1 MWCNNDNVVA
11 DTIQAYAQITNAG
24 TAFKFNKEQVI
35 TSDRYMNLLK
45 NVLPYY
51 KHEYAFMSGIWRGE
65 FINVWNGT
73 SEVLVLGHSDCESN
87 NITFNILK
95 TKSKG
100 ILKKIFAIN
109 GNSKNDNIIP
119 IPLGIT
125 NDCDDSSIH
134 RIYGNLEIMEQ
145 VSQTHIDKRNLLYL
159 NINIQTYPL
168 EREMVVDMF
177 KNKKFVTWIKEQQPT
192 LIGRQK
198 FLEDIKAHD
207 FVLCPR
213 GNGIDTHRL
222 WETLYMGSIPIVI
235 YSDVHKNLLDLP
247 ILFVNN
253 WNEIS
258 YDFLLEQLST
268 IKSKTWNME
277 KLNISYWINLMVK

>member
-1 MWCNNDNVVA
+1 L
-11 DTIQAYAQITNAG
+11 IGIYL
-24 TAFKFNKEQVI
+24 KFILFLKINFVLLESL
-35 TSDRYMNLLK
+35 TS
-45 NVLPYY
+45 
-51 KHEYAFMSGIWRGE
+51 
-65 FINVWNGT
+65 
-73 SEVLVLGHSDCESN
+73 
-87 NITFNILK
+87 
-95 TKSKG
+95 
-100 ILKKIFAIN
+100 
-109 GNSKNDNIIP
+109 
-119 IPLGIT
+119 
-125 NDCDDSSIH
+125 
-134 RIYGNLEIMEQ
+134 
-145 VSQTHIDKRNLLYL
+145 
-159 NINIQTYPL
+159 
-168 EREMVVDMF
+168 
-177 KNKKFVTWIKEQQPT
+177 WIKDQQPT
-192 LIGRQK
+192 LTGRKK
-198 FLEDIKAHD
+198 FLEDID